1 MSLVGYVSGLVR
13 SFGRLNAV
21 DFEHPDYVRTVV
33 GEEVC
38 ILLNL
43 SAQHLELVRITRVE
57 VLCDVGLNVT
67 GYDID
72 RNLSGLRLSLYARP
86 RVGTHR
92 ISGLR
97 LYFRLLGGLADG
109 FITLDADVEVRAIPS
124 FKTAHLPYVSA
135 GLKHVG
141 AGPSRTRGGGTNIL
155 EIREYV
161 PGDEFR
167 RIDWKATARLS
178 RLAVKEFEKEM
189 RKDVL
194 VTLVLSDRFFDPGSR
209 ALEYLV
215 NDVCRLVSGLLHNS
229 LHVRL
234 LVVTERGFVLSDKV
248 VTTLKIGNL
257 LEALSR
263 VEWPEEPL
271 LTYSA
276 LRVAS
281 WLLLP
286 VVTNSCTTPCMVVNI
301 VSFEDL
307 SDVEAAQRIWRGL
320 KTLSHEVFFAVTS
333 PSLTILRHEEVGLED
348 LSRAYRELEVLTR
361 LSRLVPNCIV
371 APDLPSVLIEK
382 VLRLRMSF

>member
-1 MSLVGYVSGLVR
+1 
-13 SFGRLNAV
+13 
-21 DFEHPDYVRTVV
+21 
-33 GEEVC
+33 
-38 ILLNL
+38 
-43 SAQHLELVRITRVE
+43 
-57 VLCDVGLNVT
+57 
-67 GYDID
+67 
-72 RNLSGLRLSLYARP
+72 
-86 RVGTHR
+86 
-92 ISGLR
+92 
-97 LYFRLLGGLADG
+97 
-109 FITLDADVEVRAIPS
+109 
-124 FKTAHLPYVSA
+124 
-135 GLKHVG
+135 
-141 AGPSRTRGGGTNIL
+141 
-155 EIREYV
+155 
-161 PGDEFR
+161 
-167 RIDWKATARLS
+167 
-178 RLAVKEFEKEM
+178 
-189 RKDVL
+189 
-194 VTLVLSDRFFDPGSR
+194 FDPGSR

-348 LSRAYRELEVLTR
+348 LSRAYR
-361 LSRLVPNCIV
+361 
-371 APDLPSVLIEK
+371 
-382 VLRLRMSF
+382 